1 MVALR
6 WGVGT
11 DILDN
16 DIFLFQMKMLRMLN
30 YRMPNQR
37 QQFIMK
43 HALWLSLLVHA
54 LFFSGL
60 VVLIA
65 VSSPDAPNPLPASI
79 SAYAAATPPSSPSPA
94 ATPAPAPNPA
104 KTPEKALKKTKD
116 LVEKPVKTT
125 AKPQPEKK
133 QALSSPRT
141 VSFSAASPPIDLTHP
156 FDREPLRLVGESK
169 IVPPL
174 VRILARAIG
183 PHLFYPRVAAEF
195 NLSGVVLVGFVLHP
209 EGYIT
214 GVKIVKSSG
223 AGVLDDAARNGVA
236 SVATVGQV
244 SEFVQQPEFLVIGVI
259 FG

>member
-1 MVALR
+1 M
-6 WGVGT
+6 
-11 DILDN
+11 N
-16 DIFLFQMKMLRMLN
+16 
-30 YRMPNQR
+30 
-37 QQFIMK
+37 

-54 LFFSGL
+54 LFFGSL
-60 VVLIA
+60 VVIVALT
-65 VSSPDAPNPLPASI
+65 VPLAPNPLPASI
-79 SAYAAATPPSSPSPA
+79 SAYAAVSAANAPSPA
-94 ATPAPAPNPA
+94 STPTASPEPL

-116 LVEKPVKTT
+116 VVEKPVK
-125 AKPQPEKK
+125 AAQKSQSQKK
-133 QALSSPRT
+133 QALSTPRT
-141 VSFSAASPPIDLTHP
+141 VSFNAASPPIDLTHP

>member
-1 MVALR
+1 MQ
-6 WGVGT
+6 
-11 DILDN
+11 N
-16 DIFLFQMKMLRMLN
+16 KH
-30 YRMPNQR
+30 R
-37 QQFIMK
+37 QFFRE
-43 HALWLSLLVHA
+43 HAIWLSLLAHA
-54 LFFSGL
+54 LFFTSL
-60 VVLIA
+60 VAFITLQPVQPEA
-65 VSSPDAPNPLPASI
+65 LPASI
-79 SAYAAATPPSSPSPA
+79 AAYAAAAPA
-94 ATPAPAPNPA
+94 APAVAPAPTPSPL
-104 KTPEKALKKTKD
+104 KTPEKALKKTTD
-116 LVEKPVKTT
+116 LVEKPLKATP
-125 AKPQPEKK
+125 KPQAEKK
-133 QALSSPRT
+133 QAPT
-141 VSFSAASPPIDLTHP
+141 TKPGVVSFSAASQPIDLTHP

-209 EGYIT
+209 EGYLT
-214 GVKIVKSSG
+214 NVRIVKSSG